1 MSPFWRHIVVAAA
14 IFVLVSLLARLID
27 WSLQRRP
34 LAAESA
40 TRYRV
45 SRLIVTVTILA
56 VGLFSALLAIP
67 EVRAVAGG
75 LLASSAL
82 LGIVLGFAA
91 QRTLGNFVAG
101 VLIALAQ
108 PVRIGDRVE
117 YDGMPGVVEEIGLTY
132 TFIRAGDRRRIV
144 VPNEKLA
151 SDTIINAS
159 IRSRETFAEV
169 SVPVPLATDLEGAIT
184 ALREDVAEE
193 RDAQVDLPPFAS
205 SAMDGF
211 AVRAGDLPGTLRIV
225 GESAAGRPFQGR
237 LEPGLAA
244 GISTGAVLPEG
255 ADTVV
260 PVEHV
265 VHRANTVEISH
276 ALRPGAHLRPRG
288 GHADACA
295 SVV

>member
-45 SRLIVTVTILA
+45 FRRIVTVTILA

-193 RDAQVDLPPFAS
+193 RDAQVYVSSLGDATTAATITMRAVAADDVTALQLERDLRL
-205 SAMDGF
+205 
-211 AVRAGDLPGTLRIV
+211 RAHRRLRTLGV
-225 GESAAGRPFQGR
+225 WA
-237 LEPGLAA
+237 
-244 GISTGAVLPEG
+244 
-255 ADTVV
+255 
-260 PVEHV
+260 
-265 VHRANTVEISH
+265 
-276 ALRPGAHLRPRG
+276 
-288 GHADACA
+288 
-295 SVV
+295 

>member
-34 LAAESA
+34 LPPEAV
-40 TRYRV
+40 TRYRIFRRTI
-45 SRLIVTVTILA
+45 SAIILA

-82 LGIVLGFAA
+82 LGVVLGFAA

-101 VLIALAQ
+101 ILIALAQ

-117 YDGMPGVVEEIGLTY
+117 YEGTPGVVEEIGLTY

-151 SDTIINAS
+151 SDTIVNAS

-169 SVPVPLATDLEGAIT
+169 SVPVPLAADLEAALD
-184 ALREDVAEE
+184 ALREDVSGE
-193 RDAQVDLPPFAS
+193 RDGDVFV
-205 SAMDGF
+205 SALDG
-211 AVRAGDLPGTLRIV
+211 AATVTVRAAATDELAALRI
-225 GESAAGRPFQGR
+225 EHELR
-237 LEPGLAA
+237 LRA
-244 GISTGAVLPEG
+244 
-255 ADTVV
+255 
-260 PVEHV
+260 
-265 VHRANTVEISH
+265 HRRLR
-276 ALRPGAHLRPRG
+276 ALG
-288 GHADACA
+288 
-295 SVV
+295 VWT

>member
-34 LAAESA
+34 LAAEAA

-45 SRLIVTVTILA
+45 FRRIVTVTILA

-117 YDGMPGVVEEIGLTY
+117 YEGMPGVVEEIGLTY

-169 SVPVPLATDLEGAIT
+169 SVPVPLAADLEGAIT

-193 RDAQVDLPPFAS
+193 RDAQVYVS
-205 SAMDGF
+205 SLGDATTAATITMR
-211 AVRAGDLPGTLRIV
+211 AVATDDVAALQLERELRLRAHRRLRTLGV
-225 GESAAGRPFQGR
+225 WA
-237 LEPGLAA
+237 
-244 GISTGAVLPEG
+244 
-255 ADTVV
+255 
-260 PVEHV
+260 
-265 VHRANTVEISH
+265 
-276 ALRPGAHLRPRG
+276 
-288 GHADACA
+288 
-295 SVV
+295 